1 MLRCD
6 GMWSV
11 TMRVSGLSAIVLVGA
26 VIGAPAMAQGVPA
39 VVQVK
44 PGSFVM
50 GADSGTLPKEVV
62 DGLGVM
68 STRPVLGDF
77 DEVPAHKVTI
87 SQGFGMGVT
96 QVTAEEFR
104 QFDPTYRAGGGR
116 FVKASS
122 DEPAGKG
129 GGPEEAIG
137 PNGGNPA
144 VAEFPGY
151 AAGVSWSQAVAYCAW
166 LTKKT
171 GKPYRLPTEAE
182 WEYAARAGATGY
194 VAPKSEDVANTFGV
208 KNMGAGR
215 PEWVMDW
222 YGPYPEGALV
232 DPVGPATGYT
242 KVVRGGGLDYRHA
255 KPGQVV
261 PAEALYFSRAANRA
275 SMAPAFAAW
284 DGNIGFRVVQAE
296 MPTTKAW
303 TAKRLFFETAVK
315 QTADQITDGPDTSKP
330 WYHMHEMFPNLQGKS
345 MPGVGWRLG
354 LAPGLGINYHNS
366 AIQELPNG
374 DMLAAYYNTPDRE
387 DDPDQTVLVMRR
399 RAGAEDWDM
408 PEPWPYFVD
417 ASNAAPVIWNDRGYK
432 SSDISWPGRTWFFW
446 GFSRLIG
453 APPFAYMT
461 SVDNGANWSQVLF
474 PNFPQRIG
482 RYVPQPINSVVRA
495 GDGTILIPTDSTGKD
510 ADGNG
515 SISVVWG
522 SHDDGKTWYDTGG
535 RTAGRH
541 TTLVI
546 GNNGDLLG
554 FGGKNS
560 AIDGRM
566 PLATSNDGG
575 KTWIKSRTDFD
586 VLASGERPSVIR
598 LKSGRL
604 FFVADYNPTAQKHIH
619 KDGAYVALSD
629 DDGKTWVK
637 KRLPANVLTVGY
649 TTATQGANGVIH
661 LVTSKNKP
669 DYEIELNEAWVLNKD
684 AYGDTANVNHRDVA
698 RASSVEKDKS
708 GKTTAKWSTIQ
719 VPDGRVLLEG
729 PETFYYASGQVMW
742 SMKFDRGRKVGQES
756 YFRADGTLVWIKMY
770 GSDGAWTWLNFDR
783 AGKLVATSKW
793 RGKTL
798 LSSDIP
804 DVPMKKKVGDE
815 TLPEPDGL

>member
-6 GMWSV
+6 GTWRGK
-11 TMRVSGLSAIVLVGA
+11 MRISGLSATVLVGA
-26 VIGAPAMAQGVPA
+26 VVGATAMAQGVPA

-68 STRPVLGDF
+68 STRPALGDF

-104 QFDPTYRAGGGR
+104 QFDPTYRVGGGR

-122 DEPAGKG
+122 DHPAGKG

-151 AAGVSWSQAVAYCAW
+151 AAGVSWNQAVAYCAW

-194 VAPKSEDVANTFGV
+194 VAPKSEDVANAFGV
-208 KNMGAGR
+208 KNMGVGR

-222 YGPYPEGALV
+222 YGPYPEGASV

-261 PAEALYFSRAANRA
+261 PAEAPYFSRAANRA

-315 QTADQITDGPDTSKP
+315 QTADQITDGPDASKP
-330 WYHMHEMFPNLQGKS
+330 WYHVHEMFPNLQGKS

-408 PEPWPYFVD
+408 PEPWPYFED

-461 SVDNGANWSQVLF
+461 SVDNGANWSQVPF
-474 PNFPQRIG
+474 PNFPQKIG

-495 GDGTILIPTDSTGKD
+495 ADGTILIPTDSTGKD

-522 SHDDGKTWYDTGG
+522 SHDDGTTWFDTGG

-598 LKSGRL
+598 LKRGRL
-604 FFVADYNPTAQKHIH
+604 FFGADYNPTAKKHIH

-669 DYEIELNEAWVLNKD
+669 DYEIELNEAWVLDKD
-684 AYGDTANVNHRDVA
+684 AYGDTANVNHSDVA
-698 RASSVEKDKS
+698 PVSGIEKDKS
-708 GKTTAKWSTIQ
+708 GKITAKWSTIQ

-729 PETFYYASGQVMW
+729 PETFYYASGHLMW
-742 SMKFDRGRKVGQES
+742 SMKFHRGKKVGEES
-756 YFRADGTLVWIKMY
+756 YFRADGTRGWIKMY
-770 GSDGAWTWLNFDR
+770 GRDGSWAWLNFDR
-783 AGKLVATSKW
+783 AGKHVATSKW
-793 RGKTL
+793 QGKTL

-815 TLPEPDGL
+815 MLPEPDGL

>member
-1 MLRCD
+1 
-6 GMWSV
+6 
-11 TMRVSGLSAIVLVGA
+11 MRFAGLNAIALVVVITAASAV
-26 VIGAPAMAQGVPA
+26 AQDVPA

-44 PGSFVM
+44 PGSFAM
-50 GADSGTLPKEVV
+50 GADSGALAKEVV
-62 DGLGVM
+62 DGFGVM
-68 STRPVLGDF
+68 STRPAHGDF
-77 DEVPAHKVTI
+77 DEVPAHKVTL
-87 SQGFGMGVT
+87 SHGFGIGVS

-104 QFDPTYRAGGGR
+104 QFDPTYRLGRGR
-116 FVKASS
+116 FVKAVEN
-122 DEPAGKG
+122 EPAGKG
-129 GGPEEAIG
+129 GGPDAAIG
-137 PNGGNPA
+137 RNGGNPA
-144 VAEFPGY
+144 VAEFPAY
-151 AAGVSWSQAVAYCAW
+151 AAGVSWNQAMAYCAW

-182 WEYAARAGATGY
+182 WEFVARGGASGY
-194 VAPKSEDVANTFGV
+194 VTPKGTDVANGFGV

-222 YGPYPEGALV
+222 YGPYAAGAVV
-232 DPVGPATGYT
+232 DPVGPESGYT

-261 PAEALYFSRAANRA
+261 PAEAPYFSRAANRA

-296 MPTTKAW
+296 MPATKPWA
-303 TAKRLFFETAVK
+303 AKRLFFETAVK
-315 QTADQITDGPDTSKP
+315 QTADRISEGPDPSKP
-330 WYHMHEMFPNLQGKS
+330 WYHVHEMFPNLQGKS
-345 MPGVGWRLG
+345 MPGVGWKLG
-354 LAPGLGINYHNS
+354 LTPGLGINYHNS

-374 DMLAAYYNTPDRE
+374 DMLAAYYNTPDKE

-408 PEPWPYFVD
+408 PEPWPYFAD
-417 ASNAAPVIWNDRGYK
+417 ASNAAPVIWNDGGYK
-432 SSDISWPGRTWFFW
+432 SATASWSGRTWFFW

-461 SVDNGANWSQVLF
+461 SLDNGASWSQVSF
-474 PNFPQRIG
+474 PDFPERIG
-482 RYVPQPINSVVRA
+482 RYVPQPINSIVRA
-495 GDGTILIPTDSTGKD
+495 SDGTILMPTDSTGRD

-546 GNNGDLLG
+546 AKNGDLLG

-566 PLATSNDGG
+566 PLATSRDGG
-575 KTWIKSRTDFD
+575 ETWVKSKTDFD
-586 VLASGERPSVIR
+586 VLASGERPSMIR

-604 FFVADYNPTAQKHIH
+604 FFVADYNPTVQKHIH

-637 KRLPANVLTVGY
+637 KRLPADVLTVGY

-661 LVTSKNKP
+661 VVTSKNNP
-669 DYEIELNEAWVLNKD
+669 NYEIELNEAWVLDVK
-684 AYGDTANVNHRDVA
+684 AGASSAVGDTSAASAVKEFSEKGSEGWGNAVWSA
-698 RASSVEKDKS
+698 GRAS
-708 GKTTAKWSTIQ
+708 
-719 VPDGRVLLEG
+719 DGRVLLEG
-729 PETFYYASGQVMW
+729 PETFTYPNGQVMW
-742 SMKFDRGRKVGQES
+742 SMKFHLGEKVGEEN
-756 YFRADGTLVWIKMY
+756 YFRADGTRVWTKVH
-770 GSDGAWTWLNFDR
+770 GSGGEWTWMNFDSS
-783 AGKLVATSKW
+783 GKKIATSTW

-804 DVPMKKKVGDE
+804 DVPAEKKVGDE
-815 TLPEPDGL
+815 KLPEPDGL

>member
-1 MLRCD
+1 MLCCD
-6 GMWSV
+6 GMWSAK
-11 TMRVSGLSAIVLVGA
+11 MRFFGLNAIVLVGA
-26 VIGAPAMAQGVPA
+26 LMGATAMAQDVPA
-39 VVQVK
+39 VVRVK

-50 GADSGTLPKEVV
+50 GADSETLPKEVV
-62 DGLGVM
+62 DGFGVM
-68 STRPVLGDF
+68 SARPVLGDF
-77 DEVPAHKVTI
+77 DEVPAHRVTI

-96 QVTAEEFR
+96 QVTVEEFR
-104 QFDPTYRAGGGR
+104 QFDPTYRVGAGR
-116 FVKASS
+116 FVKAGS

-151 AAGVSWSQAVAYCAW
+151 AAGVSWNQAVAYCAW

-171 GKPYRLPTEAE
+171 GKSYRLPTEAE
-182 WEYAARAGATGY
+182 WEYVARGGATGY
-194 VAPKSEDVANTFGV
+194 IAPKPEDVANAFGV
-208 KNMGAGR
+208 KNMGVGR

-242 KVVRGGGLDYRHA
+242 KVVRGGGLDYRHR

-261 PAEALYFSRAANRA
+261 PAEAPYFSRAANRA

-296 MPTTKAW
+296 MPTTMPW

-315 QTADQITDGPDTSKP
+315 QSADLVTDGPDASKP
-330 WYHMHEMFPNLQGKS
+330 WYHVHEMFPNLQGKS
-345 MPGVGWRLG
+345 MPGVGWKLG

-417 ASNAAPVIWNDRGYK
+417 ASNAAPVIWNDEGYK
-432 SSDISWPGRTWFFW
+432 SSDISWPARTWFFW

-461 SVDNGANWSQVLF
+461 SVDNGANWSQVSF
-474 PNFPQRIG
+474 PNFPKKIG

-495 GDGTILIPTDSTGKD
+495 NDGTILIPTDSTGKD

-522 SHDDGKTWYDTGG
+522 SPDDGKSWYDTGG

-546 GNNGDLLG
+546 AKNGDLLG

-575 KTWIKSRTDFD
+575 KTWIKSKTEFD

-604 FFVADYNPTAQKHIH
+604 FFVADYNPMAQKHIH

-661 LVTSKNKP
+661 VVTSKNKP
-669 DYEIELNEAWVLNKD
+669 DYEIELNEAWVLDKD
-684 AYGDTANVNHRDVA
+684 AYGDTANVNHGDVPVV
-698 RASSVEKDKS
+698 SSVEKDKS
-708 GKTTAKWSTIQ
+708 GKITAKWSTIR
-719 VPDGRVLLEG
+719 VPDGRILLEG

-742 SMKFDRGRKVGQES
+742 SMMFHRGKKVGEEN
-756 YFRADGTLVWIKMY
+756 YFRADGTRVWIKMY
-770 GSDGAWTWLNFDR
+770 GSNGAWAWLNFDR
-783 AGKLVATSKW
+783 AGKHVATSKW
-793 RGKTL
+793 RAKTL

-804 DVPMKKKVGDE
+804 GAPTNKKVGDQ